1 MASFLAALAIRMNF
15 PDRSDQS
22 QASVSG
28 RRNKDIILLLMQRD
42 KSCLEHS

>member
-28 RRNKDIILLLMQRD
+28 RRNKDILLLMQRD